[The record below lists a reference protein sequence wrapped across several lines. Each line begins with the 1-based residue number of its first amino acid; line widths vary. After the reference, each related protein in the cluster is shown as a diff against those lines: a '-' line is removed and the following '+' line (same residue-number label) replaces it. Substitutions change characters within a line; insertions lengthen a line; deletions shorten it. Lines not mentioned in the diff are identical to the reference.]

1 MPYIKVNAD
10 DTVTLGGALLHETA
24 MSEEGWF
31 LYEGE
36 VFEYSKWDAKENK
49 VIPNVPPLTML
60 LEKVQKHINKA
71 ASELGYDDITSAVSY
86 LGDGSNITYSLQGQK
101 LKKFRTEV
109 WDYFFTLYDLAMNG
123 DELIDLD
130 TFTESLPKAD
140 TAVSSEEVARAKRDI
155 LLRESDLLVMV
166 DRWQSLS
173 AEQQKALADY
183 RTALRELPMQ
193 EGFPETITWPTK
205 P

>member
-49 VIPNVPPLTML
+49 VVPNVPPLPML

-71 ASELGYDDITSAVSY
+71 ASEVGYDDITSAVSY
-86 LGDGSNITYSLQGQK
+86 QGDGSNITYGLQGLK

-123 DELIDLD
+123 EELIDLD

-140 TAVSSEEVARAKRDI
+140 TTVSSAEVVRAKRDM
-155 LLRESDLLVMV
+155 LLRESDLLVMA
-166 DRWQSLS
+166 DRWQSLPQTS
-173 AEQQKALADY
+173 
-183 RTALRELPMQ
+183 RRS
-193 EGFPETITWPTK
+193 
-205 P
+205 